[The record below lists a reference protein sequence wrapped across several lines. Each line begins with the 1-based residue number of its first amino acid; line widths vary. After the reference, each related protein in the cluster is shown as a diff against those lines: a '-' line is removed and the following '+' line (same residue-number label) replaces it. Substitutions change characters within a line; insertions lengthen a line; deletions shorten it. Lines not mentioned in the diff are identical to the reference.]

1 MPPLAWPDDVDAI
14 FGGDLTAALAYLT
27 PARGA
32 VVTPVAPL
40 GLRDRRAG
48 TVTFTTSLG
57 FGRKLDRIEHDP
69 HVALAYH
76 AREHGFAVGSQ
87 YVLVQGKA
95 AAKLPPD
102 RDYLETTVMPQA
114 ERFLGERKQGRL
126 FWDRWLRE
134 YYADR
139 VPVTVTVERIVAWPD
154 PRCEGDPL
162 VIGSLRGHGA
172 PGSQRPPAG
181 GTSPRLD
188 SERAARRLARTRHR
202 LLAFSDSD
210 GLPFIL
216 PVDAIGAGPEGIR
229 IAASPGLLP
238 SGARRAGLL
247 AHEYRPQL
255 IGLAARQYTGW
266 LEVAHP
272 DGQQGL
278 YAPHTERGFRAP
290 ANKTL
295 LLLANG
301 LLAKRGLR
309 RARRLRSMP
318 ARGAPT

>member
-1 MPPLAWPDDVDAI
+1 MSPVSWPDDVDAI
-14 FGGDLTAALAYLT
+14 LGGDLTAALAYLT

-32 VVTPVAPL
+32 VVTAVAPI
-40 GLRDRRAG
+40 GLRDREAG

-57 FGRKLDRIEHDP
+57 FGRKLERIGRDP
-69 HVALAYH
+69 RVALAYH

-87 YVLVQGKA
+87 YVLVQGTA

-114 ERFLGERKQGRL
+114 ERFMGPRKRGKL
-126 FWDRWLRE
+126 FWDRWLQE

-139 VPVTVTVERIVAWPD
+139 VPVTVTVERIVVWPD
-154 PRCEGDPL
+154 PRCEGEPL
-162 VIGSLRGHGA
+162 VIGGERGHGP

-188 SERAARRLARTRHR
+188 PERAGRRIAAMAHR
-202 LLAFSDSD
+202 LLAFHDSD
-210 GLPFIL
+210 GFPFVV
-216 PVDAIGAGPEGIR
+216 PVEATDSGPEGIR
-229 IAASPGLLP
+229 LSASPGLLP
-238 SGARRAGLL
+238 AGARRAGLL

-255 IGLAARQYTGW
+255 IGLAARQHTGW

-278 YAPHTERGFRAP
+278 YAPHTDKGFRAP

-309 RARRLRSMP
+309 RARRAGTAP
-318 ARGAPT
+318 AS